1 MTTIRDVPLNCPE
14 ATYVE
19 PVYKEAGMRNFTN
32 LVRTMLNDYGV
43 YHVQFNTINKETL
56 IDAKATR
63 TMRVG

>member
-1 MTTIRDVPLNCPE
+1 MTTIRDMPLDCPE

-43 YHVQFNTINKETL
+43 YHFQL
-56 IDAKATR
+56 IFHIF
-63 TMRVG
+63 

>member
-43 YHVQFNTINKETL
+43 YLSL
-56 IDAKATR
+56 IHI
-63 TMRVG
+63 